1 MIRGLVLIDKPAG
14 MTSHDV
20 IARLRRIYGQKRI
33 GHAGTLDPEA
43 TGILV
48 VALGNITRLLDHF
61 QAKTKKYSGE
71 VVFGIETD
79 SYDSTGAVVSRVED
93 PSLDMGL
100 LERTIAA
107 MHGEISQ
114 MPPVVSALKVDG
126 KRLYQYH
133 RESRAVDIKP
143 RRIHIDSISFSLTD
157 EPNVIRIEVVCG
169 AGTYIRSIAHD
180 LGQALG
186 VGAHLRNLRRLQ
198 SGSFSVDEARLIE
211 DIGSETT
218 MLPASALRDFTVVGL
233 GSLLAS
239 RARDGTKVV
248 LEGLTSDQVVLF
260 DSGQGPLTEWGQ
272 LIGLYRRQSGDV
284 FQPSVILPAIN

>member
-1 MIRGLVLIDKPAG
+1 MTRGLVLIDKPAG

-20 IARLRRIYGQKRI
+20 VARLRRIYGQKRI

-43 TGILV
+43 TGLLV

-79 SYDSTGAVVSRVED
+79 SYDSTGAVVSRVEV
-93 PSLDMGL
+93 PSLDIDL
-100 LERTIAA
+100 LRGAIAG

-133 RESRAVDIKP
+133 RESRTVEIKP
-143 RRIHIDSISFSLTD
+143 RKVHIGSFSFSPAD

-198 SGSFSVDEARLIE
+198 SGSFSIDEASSIE
-211 DIGSETT
+211 DIGNETT
-218 MLPASALRDFTVVGL
+218 MHPASALRDFTVVGL
-233 GSLLAS
+233 GGSLVS
-239 RARDGTKVV
+239 GARDGTKVA

-260 DSGQGPLTEWGQ
+260 DAGKGPLTEWGQ

-284 FQPSVILPAIN
+284 YQPSVILPAIN